1 MQTTTLQDIAT
12 RLDTLT
18 AAVLSNKTVLTI
30 DEAAAYTGL
39 SVSSIYKLTSTQEI
53 PHYKPRGKM
62 LYFNRAE
69 LDSWLLQR
77 RVKTAAE
84 IDATAADHLAS
95 VKGGV

>member
-1 MQTTTLQDIAT
+1 MQITTLQDIAA

-62 LYFNRAE
+62 LYFDRAE
-69 LDSWLLQR
+69 LDTWLLQR
-77 RVKTAAE
+77 RVKTTDEINAA
-84 IDATAADHLAS
+84 AADHVAALH
-95 VKGGV
+95 GGV

>member
-1 MQTTTLQDIAT
+1 MQAITLQDVAA

-30 DEAAAYTGL
+30 DEASAYTGL

-62 LYFNRAE
+62 LYFDRAE

-77 RVKTAAE
+77 RVKTTTE
-84 IDATAADHLAS
+84 IDTAAADHVAS
-95 VKGGV
+95 AKGGA